1 MLAITIPEA
10 ETRLSDLVEQ
20 VESSAESVFLLRFG
34 QVVARIVPMEK
45 PMRDVSPDPVL
56 GKLEIKGDLFADRSG
71 DWECA

>member
-10 ETRLSDLVEQ
+10 EARLSDLVKQ

-34 QVVARIVPMEK
+34 QIVARIAPVEK

-56 GKLEIKGDLFADRSG
+56 GKLEIKGDLFTDRSS